1 MDCFIG
7 EIRFFPYSFVPQDWL
22 ACNGQLLSLVQYQAL
37 ASIIGQT
44 FGGSGTGGS
53 ATIGLPNL
61 IQRVAIG
68 SGAGPGLTAR
78 TWGQQVGAATVT
90 LNSTQLPAHTHT
102 LNGTINLQ
110 ATPTITAAPAA
121 GSWFTYMNKPAAPAD
136 VSSSYI
142 SSNPTPN
149 TTLAPASIASVGNG
163 QAHDNNQPVL
173 CLVPCIANDG
183 VYPVRT

>member
-7 EIRFFPYSFVPQDWL
+7 EIRFFPYTFTPMDWA
-22 ACNGQLLSLVQYQAL
+22 ACNGQLLPLSQNQAL
-37 ASIIGQT
+37 YSLIGLT
-44 FGGSGTGGS
+44 FGGSLNANTV
-53 ATIGLPNL
+53 GLPNL

-68 SGAGPGLTAR
+68 SGTGPGLTAR
-78 TWGQQVGAATVT
+78 SWSQQVGAATVT
-90 LNSTQLPAHTHT
+90 LNSTQIPAHTHT

-136 VSSSYI
+136 VSSSYM

-149 TTLAPASIASVGNG
+149 TTLAPTSLTSVGNG

-173 CLVPCIANDG
+173 CLMPCIATNG
-183 VYPVRT
+183 EYPVRS